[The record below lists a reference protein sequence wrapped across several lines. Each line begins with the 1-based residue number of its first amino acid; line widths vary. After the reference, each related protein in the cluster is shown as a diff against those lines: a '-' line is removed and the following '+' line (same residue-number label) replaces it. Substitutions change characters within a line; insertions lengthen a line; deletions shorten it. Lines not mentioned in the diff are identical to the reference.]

1 MAEEYKDNT
10 TEETYSIIRG
20 DNGKHV
26 LRSMNPKSDPKIP
39 SNIVVTDNELASN
52 YTIVT
57 GGGGRR
63 KRRNSTKKSKRKR
76 GRKSYRRRR

>member
-10 TEETYSIIRG
+10 SGETYSIVRG
-20 DNGKHV
+20 DNKIHV
-26 LRSMNPKSDPKIP
+26 LRSMTPKSDPKIL
-39 SNIVVTDNELASN
+39 SNIVVTDNELASK

-57 GGGGRR
+57 GGRR